1 MKSIFDFFLPRN
13 TFRPPKAVVHS
24 LRENFGDVINVEWSK
39 EENYY
44 EAVFYHLNT
53 EKIARFSP
61 EGDLQET
68 KVNLPLYLA
77 KPEIARQAKL
87 VGELMNLI
95 EINRHGTILYD
106 VIARDKNLERY
117 YLLLD
122 ENGTLL
128 EKTKL

>member
-13 TFRPPKAVVHS
+13 TFKPPKAVVHS
-24 LRENFGDVINVEWSK
+24 LKENFGNVINVEWSK
-39 EENYY
+39 EEAYY

-53 EKIARFSP
+53 EKIAHFSP

-68 KVNLPLYLA
+68 KVNLPLYMA

-95 EINRHGTILYD
+95 EINRHGTIFYD
-106 VIARDKNLERY
+106 IVARDKDLDRY
-117 YLLLD
+117 YLLLAED
-122 ENGTLL
+122 GTLL
-128 EKTKL
+128 EKNKL